1 MARKVISDELK
12 NEIINYY
19 SSNIV
24 SLSRIEEKYDLSHPT
39 ISKILKDV
47 PKHKKALVLNPNLKE
62 DYFKNIDCEEK
73 AYFLGLIIADGNVFA
88 PTDGRQHSV
97 SIVLDSADEYI
108 LERFRKELNAT
119 TSITHDGR
127 GCSQIAVRSDKM
139 ADDLA
144 KYGVIPRKSFITYLP
159 EMDDDMMRHVLRGIL
174 DGDGSIKAKQSNIR
188 NRYAHAISYCGSHR
202 LMVDISEWC
211 KKHNIN
217 NAIVY
222 DYKDKNLSELKI
234 QSINEM
240 YVFGEMIYQDA
251 TIYLTRKKTLYDDF
265 KAHYD
270 L

>member
-24 SLSRIEEKYDLSHPT
+24 SLSYLGEKYGLSHPT
-39 ISKILKDV
+39 ISKILSGV
-47 PKHKKALVLNPNLKE
+47 PKYKKALTFNPNLKE
-62 DYFKNIDCEEK
+62 GYFENIDCEEK

-88 PTDGRQHSV
+88 PTDGRQRSI

-108 LERFRKELNAT
+108 LKRFKEELNAT

-144 KYGVIPRKSFITYLP
+144 KYGVVPRKSFITYLP
-159 EMDDDMMRHVLRGIL
+159 EINDDMMCHILRGIL
-174 DGDGSIKAKQSNIR
+174 DGDGSIKAKQTNIG
-188 NRYAHAISYCGSHR
+188 NRYAHSISYCGSHR
-202 LMVDISEWC
+202 LMVDISAWC
-211 KKHNIN
+211 KKHGIS

-234 QSINEM
+234 QSIGEM
-240 YVFGEMIYQDA
+240 YVFGKMIYQDA
-251 TIYLTRKKTLYDDF
+251 TIYLTRKKALYDDF
-265 KAHYD
+265 KAHYN